1 MKKTLKKEERISS
14 NVRILEYSKKSLEEI
29 FREFDISLKDG
40 LNDEQIEKSYAKY
53 GRNSLNK
60 AKKDCK
66 IVKLFKS
73 FLTLFNL
80 ILFSIA
86 ILDGAISYF
95 FPDSENDKNT
105 FYITP
110 LILICIIIV
119 SSLISFREN
128 LKSERSAEVLKDLTA
143 STSTVIR
150 NGKQMEIN
158 NEDLLVG
165 DVIKFSSGDMLPAE
179 IRLLEAKDLYVLQ
192 SSLTGESEPV
202 EKKVNNTVTGEDINP
217 FDLENILFNG
227 SSVVSG
233 KGVGVVFSISSQT
246 IFGQLNDKVIQ
257 KKEGSAFQKGIDSI
271 TKLLLLLI
279 VIIVPLIFLIDG
291 FDIHIRSTGFVIG
304 EYYSA
309 SSWINAFVFSISV
322 AVSLIPSLLPMQVA
336 SNLAKGAVNM
346 SKKKVIVKDI
356 NTIFNFGSMDVLC
369 TDKTGTLTEN
379 SSSLNM
385 YFDIDMK
392 TSIKVLRLALLN
404 SYFQSGLRSVIDNS
418 IVNYAKGNHAINEIL
433 EEGIVSLDE
442 IPFDFQRK
450 RLSVLLE
457 DKSGKKFMISKG
469 ATDKML
475 EAISFVKENGIKRE
489 ITSKDIERI
498 KEIADL
504 EASKGKR
511 TIILA
516 TKDMDTNQISV
527 SDEKDMTFAGFL
539 SFEDTPKRGAREAIL
554 SLKEYGVNVKILT
567 GDSLASSLAACNSI
581 KMENVNP
588 ISGNELSKMNE
599 EELKEAV
606 ETHNL
611 FVKLTP
617 NDKQRIVEVLKENK
631 HVVGFMG
638 DGINDAGA
646 LKEADIGISFKDATD
661 IAKNAADIIML
672 ENDLSVLKDGIIEGR
687 KSYINMMKY
696 VKCQTSSNFGN
707 MISQSIGAIWL
718 PFSPLKAVHIIL
730 LDIISD
736 ISCSLIPFDTV
747 EEKDIKKPLNFSLP
761 QIRNFM
767 FIFGPLSSLLD
778 MASFAILLYFICPM
792 MMEARGVSY
801 VNFESLAAADKLV
814 FIAIFQTGFFIESL
828 ITQNIVFSFLRT
840 DKVPFIQS
848 RPSITLS
855 LGIVVSCLVGFFIV
869 YVPYINSTFEFI
881 SISPIFILILLGLV
895 FVYGL
900 LTYFAKKAY
909 VKKYKS
915 LL

>member
-1 MKKTLKKEERISS
+1 MKKTLKKEDRISS
-14 NVRILEYSKKSLEEI
+14 NVRILEYSKKSPEEI
-29 FREFDISLKDG
+29 LREFDISLEDG

-86 ILDGAISYF
+86 ILDGVISYF

-143 STSTVIR
+143 STSTIIR

-192 SSLTGESEPV
+192 SSLTGENEPA
-202 EKKVNNTVTGEDINP
+202 EKKVNNSKIDEDVNP

-257 KKEGSAFQKGIDSI
+257 KKENSAFQKGIDSI

-442 IPFDFQRK
+442 ISFDFQRK

-457 DKSGKKFMISKG
+457 DKNCKKFMISKG

-516 TKDMDTNQISV
+516 TKDMETNQISV

-567 GDSLASSLAACNSI
+567 GDSLASSLAACSSI

-599 EELKEAV
+599 EELKQAV

-617 NDKQRIVEVLKENK
+617 NDKQRIVEVLKKNK

-801 VNFESLAAADKLV
+801 VNFESLTAGDKLV

-840 DKVPFIQS
+840 DRIPFIQS

>member
-14 NVRILEYSKKSLEEI
+14 NARILEYSKKTPEEI
-29 FREFDISLKDG
+29 LREFDISLKDG
-40 LNDEQIEKSYAKY
+40 LNDKQMEESFAKY

-66 IVKLFKS
+66 FVKFLKS

-86 ILDGAISYF
+86 ILDGVISYF

-110 LILICIIIV
+110 LILICIIII

-143 STSTVIR
+143 SKSTIIR
-150 NGKQMEIN
+150 NGSQMEIN

-192 SSLTGESEPV
+192 SSLTGESEPI
-202 EKKVNNTVTGEDINP
+202 EKKVIDTKISDDTNP
-217 FDLENILFNG
+217 FDLANILFNG

-233 KGVGVVFSISSQT
+233 KGIGVVFSISSQT
-246 IFGQLNDKVIQ
+246 IFGQLNDKVVQ
-257 KKEGSAFQKGIDSI
+257 KKDGNTFQKGIDSI
-271 TKLLLLLI
+271 TKLLLILI
-279 VIIVPLIFLIDG
+279 AIILPLIFLIDG

-304 EYYSA
+304 EYYSL

-379 SSSLNM
+379 SSTLSM

-404 SYFQSGLRSVIDNS
+404 SYFQSGLKSVIDNS
-418 IVNYAKGNHAINEIL
+418 IIAYAKSNHAINEIL

-457 DKSGKKFMISKG
+457 DKEGKRFMITKG
-469 ATDKML
+469 AIEKML
-475 EAISFVKENGIKRE
+475 ESISFVKENGVKRE

-498 KEIADL
+498 KEIADI

-516 TKDMDTNQISV
+516 TKEMVTNQISV
-527 SDEKDMTFAGFL
+527 SDETNMTFAGFL
-539 SFEDTPKRGAREAIL
+539 SFEDTPKKGAKEAIL
-554 SLKEYGVNVKILT
+554 ALKEYGVDVKILT

-581 KMENVNP
+581 NIENVKA
-588 ISGNELSKMNE
+588 ISGMEISRMNDE
-599 EELKEAV
+599 EIKIAV

-617 NDKQRIVEVLKENK
+617 NDKQRIVEVLKGNK

-672 ENDLSVLKDGIIEGR
+672 ENDLSVLKDGILEGR

-736 ISCSLIPFDTV
+736 ISCSLIPFDAV
-747 EEKDIKKPLNFSLP
+747 DEKDIKTPLNFSLP
-761 QIRNFM
+761 EIRNFM
-767 FIFGPLSSLLD
+767 FVFGPLSSLLD
-778 MASFAILLYFICPM
+778 MASFAVLLYFICPM
-792 MMEARGVSY
+792 MMEARGVTY
-801 VNFESLAAADKLV
+801 TGFESLTAEDKLI

-828 ITQNIVFSFLRT
+828 ITQNIVFSFLRS
-840 DKVPFIQS
+840 DKIPFIQS

-855 LGIVVSCLVGFFIV
+855 LGIVVSCLVGFFII
-869 YVPYINSTFEFI
+869 YVPYVNSTFEFI
-881 SISPIFILILLGLV
+881 TITPIFILILLGFVLIYGV
-895 FVYGL
+895 F
-900 LTYFAKKAY
+900 TYFVKRVY
-909 VKKYKS
+909 IKKYKR